1 MLAFMIEATM
11 YIGIGFLLGALVGLS
26 FVPTVHNRA
35 VRLTEK
41 QLARDVP
48 ESLVEL
54 AAAKDL
60 ARAEFAMATRQMEL
74 KYERLRR
81 KSIDDA
87 RQLAKRDQR
96 IDRLGIE
103 ISALKIRLAR
113 EERELLPGNEVPLV
127 PSGTRQ
133 IGTIEPISNAMLD
146 FAIGGDHEGVS

>member
-1 MLAFMIEATM
+1 MLAFMIEAIM

-60 ARAEFAMATRQMEL
+60 ARAEFAMTTRQMEL

-113 EERELLPGNEVPLV
+113 EERELLPEVPLV

-133 IGTIEPISNAMLD
+133 IGTVEPISNAMLD

>member
-1 MLAFMIEATM
+1 MIEATM
-11 YIGIGFLLGALVGLS
+11 YIVIGFLLGALVSLF

-35 VRLTEK
+35 VRLAEK

-60 ARAEFAMATRQMEL
+60 VRAEFALATRQMEL
-74 KYERLRR
+74 KSERLWR

-87 RQLAKRDQR
+87 RQLAKKDKR
-96 IDRLGIE
+96 IDRLEIE
-103 ISALKIRLAR
+103 ISALKVRLAR
-113 EERELLPGNEVPLV
+113 EERRLWHGNEAPLV
-127 PSGTRQ
+127 PGEARLM
-133 IGTIEPISNAMLD
+133 GAIEPTSNAMLD